1 MASHN
6 IFTNLDEIIDNDN
19 STKDMVRKAKKK
31 LREIEILKTTPNIT
45 QEQKDKIKLE
55 KHWNLFIK
63 GNAKLYEQNKFGITH
78 SFTQFP
84 VNGDEECPICLNQ
97 IHKNLYVT
105 TSCNHLFCGDC
116 IRSQI
121 VSAKLIRCSLCR
133 QNITS
138 LDFHEKD
145 NMYEVMRTLA
155 FKKNH
160 QGFHYV
166 MYGDDY

>member
-1 MASHN
+1 M
-6 IFTNLDEIIDNDN
+6 
-19 STKDMVRKAKKK
+19 
-31 LREIEILKTTPNIT
+31 
-45 QEQKDKIKLE
+45 
-55 KHWNLFIK
+55 
-63 GNAKLYEQNKFGITH
+63 
-78 SFTQFP
+78 
-84 VNGDEECPICLNQ
+84 
-97 IHKNLYVT
+97 
-105 TSCNHLFCGDC
+105 FCGDC
-116 IRSQI
+116 IRTQI

-155 FKKNH
+155 FKKNR